1 MKHISTKI
9 LTAVVAVLCTVTA
22 NAQRAGQ
29 SISISTGTVTAAQPV
44 DLKDGNALKGA
55 VLGGA
60 VGSAVTRSSKGS
72 SRRDRNA
79 MIGAVVGARSQ
90 ASKRTPGTIYSVSTL
105 EGPVLR
111 VATEQTEIRVGDCV
125 NVEQGATGANIRRV
139 AAGACDRANQ
149 DLMSDP
155 EIVEE
160 NQEEAS
166 ECAAAKESLV
176 QAEDDAAMDRAIRKI
191 EILCYD

>member
-1 MKHISTKI
+1 MKTHTTK
-9 LTAVVAVLCTVTA
+9 LLVTTVAVLLSVTA

-29 SISISTGTVTAAQPV
+29 STTISTGTVTAAQPV

-79 MIGAVVGARSQ
+79 MIGAVIGARSQ
-90 ASKRTPGTIYSVSTL
+90 ATKTAPGTIYSVNTL

-125 NVEQGATGANIRRV
+125 NVEQGAAGANIRRV

-149 DLMSDP
+149 DIMSDP
-155 EIVEE
+155 DIIAE
-160 NQEEAS
+160 NQEEAD
-166 ECAAAKESLV
+166 ECAEAKMNLV
-176 QAEDDAAMDRAIRKI
+176 DAEDDAAMDRAIRKI

>member
-1 MKHISTKI
+1 MKHLSTKI
-9 LTAVVAVLCTVTA
+9 LTAVVAVLCMVSA

-29 SISISTGTVTAAQPV
+29 SVSISTGTVTAAEPV

-55 VLGGA
+55 VLGAA
-60 VGSAVTRSSKGS
+60 VGSAVTPSSKGS
-72 SRRDRNA
+72 SRSDRNA
-79 MIGAVVGARSQ
+79 IIGAVVGAGSQ
-90 ASKRTPGTIYSVSTL
+90 AKKRTPGTIYSVSTL
-105 EGPVLR
+105 EGSVLR

-125 NVEQGATGANIRRV
+125 NVEQGAAGAVIRRV

-149 DLMSDP
+149 DIMSDP

-160 NQEEAS
+160 NQEKVS

>member
-1 MKHISTKI
+1 MKHLSTKI
-9 LTAVVAVLCTVTA
+9 LAAVVAVLCTVTA

-29 SISISTGTVTAAQPV
+29 SISISTGTVTAAQQV

-125 NVEQGATGANIRRV
+125 NVEQGAAGANIRRV

-160 NQEEAS
+160 NQEEA
-166 ECAAAKESLV
+166 KESLV